1 MGTRTN
7 RPWVTL
13 AISIIGWS
21 GLVGTGCDR
30 PDLTVLGHDIHLSQ
44 AAVRP
49 QVDPFTG
56 AVFLRLEIV
65 NVADPCF
72 ELVNGVPD
80 TEFLDDTLFEM
91 VSDGPVALQGPATSE
106 AFEGMSLFLVED
118 SGRGQGRSL
127 LTSGNEIVEGQ
138 AGRFRLDLMFTHEGV
153 PWEREYAEPLD
164 VPIPV
169 ELDIPYTIC
178 DD

>member
-1 MGTRTN
+1 MKRL
-7 RPWVTL
+7 RIALPIYF
-13 AISIIGWS
+13 ACS
-21 GLVGTGCDR
+21 GALGGVGCDR
-30 PDLTVLGHDIHLSQ
+30 PDLTIDGHDIHLSH

-65 NVADPCF
+65 NVADRCF

-91 VSDGPVALQGPATSE
+91 VSDGPVALQGPVTSE

-118 SGRGQGRSL
+118 SGRGRGRSL
-127 LTSGNEIVEGQ
+127 LTSGNEIVVGQ